1 MSTTEFYH
9 AGLSETAVVRKT
21 KPHTFDDSMFAA
33 QMMLVFVQLPL
44 T

>member
-21 KPHTFDDSMFAA
+21 KPPTPSMTMFAA
-33 QMMLVFVQLPL
+33 QVMLVFVQLPL